1 MGCLCSK
8 QVPGNLPEMA
18 PHMAVEL
25 IETKQI
31 EEPTI
36 TVAVVSTPMM
46 QIYPTPV
53 IEPAP
58 VRVIVDSIE
67 PPPVAVITVLPEP
80 TPVIV
85 SEEVRTIADP
95 IHHIPGVLRKSY
107 KSTVMEHY
115 KWTIGLLPRPE
126 DDYQKN
132 KVDPRI
138 AWGISHD
145 HV

>member
-1 MGCLCSK
+1 
-8 QVPGNLPEMA
+8 
-18 PHMAVEL
+18 MAVEL

-36 TVAVVSTPMM
+36 TVAVVSTPIM

-58 VRVIVDSIE
+58 V
-67 PPPVAVITVLPEP
+67 AVITVLPEP
-80 TPVIV
+80 TPIRVLTV
-85 SEEVRTIADP
+85 SEEVRPIEPMPGYTVSEDVRTIDDH

-115 KWTIGLLPRPE
+115 NWTIGLLPRPE